1 VQSNKIWTR
10 FEGFKFLAAWRKN
23 LFGRL
28 TFIFCFAAGVR
39 RNGGDCVK
47 KMISLLLALLVLAAP
62 ALAASELPVD
72 GRYTV
77 EVTLSGGSGRA
88 SVETPAKLTVEQ
100 GAASAVVV
108 WSSSNYEFMVVDGQ
122 TYRPIQ
128 EEGNS
133 TFEIPVVLDEE
144 MAVSAQ
150 TLAMSEPHLIDY
162 TLLFRSDTLKPMDGR
177 QTVPVWGVLAG
188 AAVLAVV
195 LLLLWRGRRTRRG
208 GKSQ

>member
-1 VQSNKIWTR
+1 M
-10 FEGFKFLAAWRKN
+10 
-23 LFGRL
+23 
-28 TFIFCFAAGVR
+28 
-39 RNGGDCVK
+39 K

-62 ALAASELPVD
+62 ALAAAELPAD
-72 GRYTV
+72 GRYTI

-88 SVETPAKLTVEQ
+88 AVESPAELTVEQ
-100 GAASAVVV
+100 GTASAVVV

-128 EEGNS
+128 KEGNS

-177 QTVPVWGVLAG
+177 QDMPVWGILAG
-188 AAVLAVV
+188 AAALAVV
-195 LLLLWRGRRTRRG
+195 VLLLWRGRRTGRG